1 MTNIPMT
8 DIKIFAPATVANVS
22 CAFDVLGFA
31 LDNVGDEM
39 TFLKTNNKGVQI
51 KMLGNSNLP
60 TGPKKNVAGVV
71 AIEMLKETNANFGV
85 HIEIDKKIKPGSG
98 IGSSAASAAGAAY
111 GVNKLLG
118 DKFNST
124 ELVQFAMIGEA
135 LASGIPH
142 ADNVAP
148 AIFGG
153 FALVRNYSPLDII
166 KINSPKQLFSTIIH
180 PQIEVKTENARKI
193 LKKDVLL
200 KDAVEQW
207 GNIAGLIS
215 GLYTDNYELIGRSL
229 QDKIVEPVRSMLIPL
244 FNEVKQSFMEAGALG
259 GGISGSGPS
268 IFALSRGQDM
278 AEKVAI
284 EMQKVYAR
292 TGIDFDIHVS
302 GINPE
307 GIKEILN

>member
-1 MTNIPMT
+1 MEELT
-8 DIKIFAPATVANVS
+8 IFTPATVANVS

-39 TFLKTNNKGVQI
+39 TFKKIDNKGVKI

-60 TGPKKNVAGVV
+60 TEPDKNVAGVV
-71 AIEMLKETNANFGV
+71 AMEMLKKANADFGIL
-85 HIEIDKKIKPGSG
+85 IEIDKKIKPGSG
-98 IGSSAASAAGAAY
+98 IGSSAASSAGAAY
-111 GVNKLLG
+111 GVNKFLG
-118 DKFNST
+118 NIFNKI
-124 ELVQFAMIGEA
+124 ELVQFAMLGEK
-135 LASGIPH
+135 LASGIAH

-153 FALVRNYSPLDII
+153 FALVRSYSPLDII
-166 KINSPKQLFSTIIH
+166 KINSPEKLFCTVIH

-207 GNIAGLIS
+207 GNVAGLIS
-215 GLYTDNYELIGRSL
+215 GLHSQDYELIGRSL
-229 QDKIVEPVRSMLIPL
+229 QDKIVEPVRSVLIPL
-244 FNEVKQSFMEAGALG
+244 FLKVKQAFLEAGALG

-268 IFALSRGQDM
+268 IFSLSKGLET
-278 AEKVAI
+278 AEKVA
-284 EMQKVYAR
+284 EAMKKVYSQ

-302 GINPE
+302 RINSV
-307 GIKEILN
+307 GIKEI

>member
-1 MTNIPMT
+1 M
-8 DIKIFAPATVANVS
+8 IKIFAPATVANVS

-39 TFLKTNNKGVQI
+39 TFKKTNNKGVQI

-60 TGPKKNVAGVV
+60 TEPDKNVAGVV
-71 AIEMLKETNANFGV
+71 AMEMLNKINADFGV
-85 HIEIDKKIKPGSG
+85 IIEIDKKIKPGSG

-111 GVNKLLG
+111 GVNILL
-118 DKFNST
+118 DSKFNKT
-124 ELVQFAMIGEA
+124 ELVQFAMLGEA
-135 LASGIPH
+135 LASGIAH

-153 FALVRNYSPLDII
+153 FALVRSYSPLDII
-166 KINSPKQLFSTIIH
+166 KINSPEKLFCTVIH

-193 LKKDVLL
+193 LKENVLL

-215 GLYTDNYELIGRSL
+215 GLYTKDYDLIGRSL
-229 QDKIVEPVRSMLIPL
+229 QDKIIEPVRSILIPL
-244 FNEVKQSFMEAGALG
+244 FYEVKQAFMAAGALG
-259 GGISGSGPS
+259 GGVSGSGPS
-268 IFALSRGQDM
+268 IFALSKGQEA
-278 AEKVAI
+278 AEKVAKAM
-284 EMQKVYAR
+284 ENVYAK

-302 GINPE
+302 GINE
-307 GIKEILN
+307 IGIKEI

>member
-1 MTNIPMT
+1 MEELT
-8 DIKIFAPATVANVS
+8 IFTPATVANVS

-39 TFLKTNNKGVQI
+39 TFKKTDNKGVKI

-60 TGPKKNVAGVV
+60 TEPDKNVAGVV
-71 AIEMLKETNANFGV
+71 AMEMLKKANADFGIL
-85 HIEIDKKIKPGSG
+85 IEIDKKIKPGSG
-98 IGSSAASAAGAAY
+98 IGSSAASSAGAAY
-111 GVNKLLG
+111 GVNKFLG
-118 DKFNST
+118 NIFNKI
-124 ELVQFAMIGEA
+124 ELVQFAMLGEK
-135 LASGIPH
+135 LASGIAH

-153 FALVRNYSPLDII
+153 FALVRSYSPLDII
-166 KINSPKQLFSTIIH
+166 KINSPEKLFCTVIH

-207 GNIAGLIS
+207 GNVAGLIS
-215 GLYTDNYELIGRSL
+215 GLHSQDYELIGRSL
-229 QDKIVEPVRSMLIPL
+229 QDKIVEPVRSVLIPL
-244 FNEVKQSFMEAGALG
+244 FLKVKQAFLEAGALG

-268 IFALSRGQDM
+268 IFSLSKGLET
-278 AEKVAI
+278 AEKVA
-284 EMQKVYAR
+284 EAMKKVYSQ

-302 GINPE
+302 RINSV
-307 GIKEILN
+307 GIKEI